1 MILYIKMFISR
12 KNKKENEFIEIIYLN
27 NINKLSISTKTN

>member
-1 MILYIKMFISR
+1 MFISR